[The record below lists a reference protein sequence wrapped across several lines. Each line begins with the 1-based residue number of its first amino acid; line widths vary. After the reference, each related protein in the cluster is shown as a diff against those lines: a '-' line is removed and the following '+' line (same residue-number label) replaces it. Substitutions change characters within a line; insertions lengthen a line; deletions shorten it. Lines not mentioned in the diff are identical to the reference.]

1 MIHILQT
8 EISDKKIRS
17 VLTPL
22 LWAVFIIYMAVLFY
36 VTLLAWNYG
45 ASFGPQGPGGRNY
58 NLVPFRSIY
67 RIAVFSPGLADPL
80 RILAGNIVL
89 FIPFGFILG
98 LLSRK
103 KSRAVLTI
111 TFAAMLVSTFIE
123 VNQFIFTHRV
133 ANIDDVILNTLGALI
148 GVIAAIFIGF
158 LLRRV
163 IWISV
168 KNRQ

>member
-1 MIHILQT
+1 M
-8 EISDKKIRS
+8 
-17 VLTPL
+17 
-22 LWAVFIIYMAVLFY
+22 
-36 VTLLAWNYG
+36 
-45 ASFGPQGPGGRNY
+45 
-58 NLVPFRSIY
+58 
-67 RIAVFSPGLADPL
+67 
-80 RILAGNIVL
+80 L

>member
-1 MIHILQT
+1 M
-8 EISDKKIRS
+8 
-17 VLTPL
+17 

-45 ASFGPQGPGGRNY
+45 ASFGPQVQAGEITISF
-58 NLVPFRSIY
+58 PFAAFIELLCSAGASR
-67 RIAVFSPGLADPL
+67 PL

-103 KSRAVLTI
+103 KSRAILTI
-111 TFAAMLVSTFIE
+111 TVAAMLVSTFIE

-133 ANIDDVILNTLGALI
+133 ANVDDVILNTLGALI